1 MATEQ
6 IKIAQVAT
14 SSGTPSSTTYLRGDG
29 TWNTPAAGGAM
40 ETKLI
45 TLSGGATDKTTA
57 AFGFVVG
64 PVLIEVTAGS
74 DDATDVYATL
84 WVNMRSFSGTKTANV
99 TNRKARGCT
108 GGTTCHCFVDR
119 TTSGTV
125 LVLSQI
131 DQGADFEA
139 DGTSIGSLNL
149 KNWPNPGRL
158 RITAWEDTQA

>member
-6 IKIAQVAT
+6 IQTNQI
-14 SSGTPSSTTYLRGDG
+14 SGYSGGGQMETQIISL
-29 TWNTPAAGGAM
+29 AGGA
-40 ETKLI
+40 
-45 TLSGGATDKTTA
+45 ADKTTS

-84 WVNMRSFSGTKTANV
+84 WVNMRSFSGTKTGNV
-99 TNRKARGCT
+99 TNRKARGVT
-108 GGTTCHCFVDR
+108 GGSTCHCYVDR

-125 LVLSQI
+125 LVVSQI

-139 DGTSIGSLNL
+139 DGTSIASVNL
-149 KNWPNPGRL
+149 KNWPASGRL
-158 RITAWEDTQA
+158 RITAWEDTQS

>member
-6 IKIAQVAT
+6 IQTNQIAGY
-14 SSGTPSSTTYLRGDG
+14 SSGARV
-29 TWNTPAAGGAM
+29 

-45 TLSGGATDKTTA
+45 TLSGGAADKTTS
-57 AFGFVVG
+57 AFSFVVG

-84 WVNMRSFSGTKTANV
+84 WANMRSYSGTKTNNV
-99 TNRKARGCT
+99 TNRTARGVT
-108 GGTTCHCFVDR
+108 GGATCHCAVDR

-125 LVLSQI
+125 LVISQI

-139 DGTSIGSLNL
+139 DGTVIASLNL
-149 KNWPNPGRL
+149 KNWPASGRL
-158 RITAWEDTQA
+158 RITAWEDTQS